1 MGVVFPFCMWV
12 KVCVFSGYGKGKGRL
27 RSAFSFFCCQRS
39 TVVWKRLKMSAKNTK
54 KDNTGCTFRFN
65 HFSGLSFFS
74 RSDRPDLRETALIP
88 YSRYY
93 RIFTCSVM
101 SLGLTPLPS
110 FHKRKRMLFTSCEW
124 CSLFDASSMYV
135 NALSLF
141 LNKDYHFS
149 RKKSSRNA

>member
-1 MGVVFPFCMWV
+1 MGDGFPFCMWV
-12 KVCVFSGYGKGKGRL
+12 RVCVFSGYGKGKGRIC
-27 RSAFSFFCCQRS
+27 SAFSFFCCQRR
-39 TVVWKRLKMSAKNTK
+39 TVVWKCLQKTQK
-54 KDNTGCTFRFN
+54 KIIPAVPFDSIISLAC
-65 HFSGLSFFS
+65 LSS
-74 RSDRPDLRETALIP
+74 PDQILNLPDFRETALIP

-110 FHKRKRMLFTSCEW
+110 FHKLKRMLFTSCEW

-141 LNKDYHFS
+141 LRKEYHFR
-149 RKKSSRNA
+149 RKKSSVNA